1 MTDNIEKR
9 ILIIKGGI
17 SYANACIGGAD
28 NGGNE
33 RLLPIWITKKNYA
46 QRSRLSVLQCSY
58 IAFEMGICYNGSS
71 QKDIVPMGTQSENPR
86 GCHLWGFL

>member
-1 MTDNIEKR
+1 LTDNIEKR

-33 RLLPIWITKKNYA
+33 RLLPIWITKKEL
-46 QRSRLSVLQCSY
+46 RSEEPLIS
-58 IAFEMGICYNGSS
+58 ITM
-71 QKDIVPMGTQSENPR
+71 
-86 GCHLWGFL
+86 